1 MKTEL
6 ALIIFLQNKRF
17 LDYYQFFLSP
27 KLFEDFYLISSLE
40 RIDVLDLKNILE
52 INIIIIIIIIKL
64 KDAVLFLSQTI
75 TTKSAN
81 RYFKNVTRLFLLS
94 DLTRLLWLLL

>member
-52 INIIIIIIIIKL
+52 IKGR
-64 KDAVLFLSQTI
+64 K
-75 TTKSAN
+75 
-81 RYFKNVTRLFLLS
+81 
-94 DLTRLLWLLL
+94 